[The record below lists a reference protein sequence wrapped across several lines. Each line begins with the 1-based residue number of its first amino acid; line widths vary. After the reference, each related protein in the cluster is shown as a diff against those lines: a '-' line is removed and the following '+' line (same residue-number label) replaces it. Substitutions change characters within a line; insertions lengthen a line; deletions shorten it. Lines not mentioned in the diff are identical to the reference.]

1 MPVMRMTKGDMKKG
15 KKKKKGK
22 GYKKPKEKK
31 TLSDFMEPGFPT
43 MEDLLRDPIVK
54 RKKMKK

>member
-1 MPVMRMTKGDMKKG
+1 MPVMRMTRGG
-15 KKKKKGK
+15 KKKEKSKKK
-22 GYKKPKEKK
+22 EKKKK

-54 RKKMKK
+54 RKKRSK